1 MSSSLFSLYSLFWTG
16 FQLAQV
22 VLCLWIA
29 VIVFRQRN
37 SAAWIAISG
46 AIAMPI
52 FAIASRVVV
61 ATGASWGV
69 GSMGGTSMPRYIQIS
84 QALSIGHGVA
94 IMTFLIGL
102 LLHLQRRK
110 LESDRIA
117 DLEAILQDRQ
127 QNSDPR

>member
-1 MSSSLFSLYSLFWTG
+1 MNSTYSSLVQSFWIAY
-16 FQLAQV
+16 QLALA

-29 VIVFRQRN
+29 ITVFRQR
-37 SAAWIAISG
+37 STATWMTLIG
-46 AIAMPI
+46 AILLPVFMLSSR
-52 FAIASRVVV
+52 IAS
-61 ATGASWGV
+61 ALYYSGPGAANL
-69 GSMGGTSMPRYIQIS
+69 Y
-84 QALSIGHGVA
+84 QALSIGHSVA
-94 IMTFLIGL
+94 MLTFLIGL